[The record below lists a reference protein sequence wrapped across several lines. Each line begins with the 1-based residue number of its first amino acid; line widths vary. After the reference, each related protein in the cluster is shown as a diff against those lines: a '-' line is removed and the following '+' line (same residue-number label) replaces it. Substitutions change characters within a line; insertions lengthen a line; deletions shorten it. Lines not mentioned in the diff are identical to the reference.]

1 MAGQPRK
8 IFLPINCAPLFSLFC
23 STNFI
28 STFPIFPASALDVL
42 TCVSHVDFK
51 RERERLVGLAATRWG
66 ENIWT
71 GNNYHRLFTFTISLL
86 FFFLFARHSS
96 SQREVLCVAQEKK
109 RKMLE
114 SHHHYARATTHRS
127 GSSLRVR
134 FTTTHHNSLS
144 YKFLVYLNGYGCVI
158 YVVV

>member
-66 ENIWT
+66 KIFGQEII
-71 GNNYHRLFTFTISLL
+71 TIVYLHL
-86 FFFLFARHSS
+86 QFHCSS
-96 SQREVLCVAQEKK
+96 SSCLHDTRAHSEKFCVSPRKKKEKCWNLIIIMQEQQ
-109 RKMLE
+109 LIAPAHPYE
-114 SHHHYARATTHRS
+114 LGSLQHITTLSATN
-127 GSSLRVR
+127 
-134 FTTTHHNSLS
+134 FW
-144 YKFLVYLNGYGCVI
+144 FI
-158 YVVV
+158 